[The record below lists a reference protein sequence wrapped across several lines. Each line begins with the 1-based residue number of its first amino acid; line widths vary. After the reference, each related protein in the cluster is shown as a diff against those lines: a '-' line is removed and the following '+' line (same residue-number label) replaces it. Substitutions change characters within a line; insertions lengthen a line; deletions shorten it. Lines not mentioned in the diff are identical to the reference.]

1 MLLLVGLTCFSK
13 NENQILKSK
22 SKKLWIS
29 TSVLEMRI
37 YKMHFA
43 LNAFYICQNL
53 NQTPQLFL
61 RMHFVHRNLR

>member
-1 MLLLVGLTCFSK
+1 MLLLVSLTCFSK
-13 NENQILKSK
+13 NENQILKSE

-29 TSVLEMRI
+29 TSALEMRI
-37 YKMHFA
+37 YKIHFA

-53 NQTPQLFL
+53 NQTPQLFS